1 MMVYSIVKNR
11 LFFTSVD
18 TGEEKEVVFPVE
30 QPIFSVYHRPLEN
43 LILVSLFDTEH
54 HLSNQPYNVFAADD
68 RTGEIVWRINE
79 NKKTK
84 FLPFQHRPLPKYM
97 YFAEND
103 LNGKACVYDVYYQFA
118 WEINLKTGC
127 IERFVPKSGFK

>member
-1 MMVYSIVKNR
+1 MVYSIVKNR
-11 LFFTSVD
+11 LFFTNVD
-18 TGEEKEVVFPVE
+18 AGEEKEVVFPVE

-54 HLSNQPYNVFAADD
+54 HLSNQPYNVFAVDD

-79 NKKTK
+79 NRKTK
-84 FLPFQHRPLPKYM
+84 FPPFKNRPILKFM
-97 YFAEND
+97 FFAENII
-103 LNGKACVYDVYYQFA
+103 NGKACIYDEYYQMA

-127 IERFVPKSGFK
+127 IEKFVPKSGFK